1 MEGGRV
7 EKKKCID
14 RAVPLKENTATYL
27 QSSAQHML
35 SHNNTGNPVLDANM
49 QGNQKREGK
58 KEMGRGG
65 GRPTK
70 NQTSGTDDK
79 SRKKIRCRQLCL
91 SRNKPKKKKKT
102 GRLTKRQCYQ
112 TRARCLELTSALLP
126 ALCAL
131 NVLTGPWYPSL

>member
-1 MEGGRV
+1 
-7 EKKKCID
+7 
-14 RAVPLKENTATYL
+14 
-27 QSSAQHML
+27 ML

-91 SRNKPKKKKKT
+91 SRNKPKKKKKQA
-102 GRLTKRQCYQ
+102 GSQRGSAIK
-112 TRARCLELTSALLP
+112 RARGAWS
-126 ALCAL
+126 
-131 NVLTGPWYPSL
+131 